1 MSLAVLLSR
10 SLVGM
15 DAPVVRVET
24 HLAPGLPA
32 FTMVGL
38 ADAEVRESRERVRA
52 AIHSSGFDFPAGR
65 LTVNLSPADLPKESG
80 RFDLPIAL
88 GVLLASGQIDLPQS
102 GARGGTRQGSPN
114 LSPNVSPNVSP
125 NSRPNASAHV
135 TLPADTPTLGSW
147 VLAGELSLTGV
158 LVPVG
163 GAIAIA
169 LAVARSQPG
178 ATLVLPVES
187 AAQAARVPG
196 VRVLA
201 ARSLTEVVSH
211 LRGQSSLV
219 QAVACPAA
227 APAVAMPCLSDVRGQ
242 LVARRALEIAAAGCH
257 SLLMTGTPGVG
268 KSMLA
273 KRLPGILPPL
283 TQDEALEVAA
293 IAAFACAREVPW
305 RTRPF
310 RAPHHSASMPAVI
323 GGGARPRPGEVTLAH
338 RGVLFLDEIPE
349 FNRQV
354 LEGLREP
361 LENRSVSIARA
372 LMRVEFPADFQL
384 VAAMNPCPCG
394 WFGHPQRHCRCS
406 REMIEAYQG
415 RLSGPLMDRIDLVV
429 TIPDTDRDILDL
441 PPGEHSDAVRER
453 VVQARARQIARQG
466 GLNSAMLPGSIESH
480 CALDGAGRALLTQLI
495 ARYRLSARSI
505 HRSLRVARTCADLA
519 DSGAVG
525 VVHLAEAFQYRAR
538 SR

>member
-88 GVLLASGQIDLPQS
+88 GVLLASGQIDLPQR
-102 GARGGTRQGSPN
+102 GARGGTRDD
-114 LSPNVSPNVSP
+114 SPNVSPNVSS
-125 NSRPNASAHV
+125 NVSRNVRPQGAC
-135 TLPADTPTLGSW
+135 PADTPALGSW

-163 GAIAIA
+163 GAIASA

-178 ATLVLPVES
+178 ATLVLPAES
-187 AAQAARVPG
+187 AVQAARVPG

-201 ARSLTEVVSH
+201 ARSLAEVVLH
-211 LRGQSSLV
+211 LRGQSLLA
-219 QAVACPAA
+219 QAVASPSAGPAA
-227 APAVAMPCLSDVRGQ
+227 ATPCLSDVRG
-242 LVARRALEIAAAGCH
+242 LSVARRALEIAAAGGH

-273 KRLPGILPPL
+273 QRLPGILPPL
-283 TQDEALEVAA
+283 TQTEALEVAA
-293 IAAFACAREVPW
+293 IAAFACTREVPW
-305 RTRPF
+305 RARPF

-349 FNRQV
+349 FDRRV

-384 VAAMNPCPCG
+384 IAAMNPCPCG
-394 WFGHPQRHCRCS
+394 WFGHPQRHCRCT
-406 REMIEAYQG
+406 REMVDAYQG

-429 TIPDTDRDILDL
+429 SIPDTDRDILDL
-441 PPGEHSDAVRER
+441 PPGERSDVVRER
-453 VVQARARQIARQG
+453 VVQARARQTARQG
-466 GLNSAMLPGSIESH
+466 SLNSAMPPGSIESH

-519 DSGAVG
+519 DSGAVS

>member
-52 AIHSSGFDFPAGR
+52 AIHSSGFTFPAGR

-88 GVLLASGQIDLPQS
+88 GVLLASGQIEVAPS
-102 GARGGTRQGSPN
+102 GADADT
-114 LSPNVSPNVSP
+114 
-125 NSRPNASAHV
+125 ASAISTGVMTANRHP
-135 TLPADTPTLGSW
+135 LESW

-178 ATLVLPVES
+178 ATLVLPAEN

-196 VRVLA
+196 LRVLVA
-201 ARSLTEVVSH
+201 HSLAEVVSH

-219 QAVACPAA
+219 QAVVQPTVEA
-227 APAVAMPCLSDVRGQ
+227 APAVSCLSDVRGQ
-242 LVARRALEIAAAGCH
+242 GVARRALEIAAAGGH
-257 SLLMTGTPGVG
+257 SLLMTGAPGVG

-273 KRLPGILPPL
+273 QRLPGILPQL
-283 TQDEALEVAA
+283 TEPEALEVAA
-293 IAAFACAREVPW
+293 IAAFACVRDMAW
-305 RTRPF
+305 RVRPF
-310 RAPHHSASMPAVI
+310 RAPHHSATMAAVI

-349 FNRQV
+349 FDRRV

-361 LENRSVSIARA
+361 LENRCVSIARA
-372 LMRVEFPADFQL
+372 LMRVEYPADFQL
-384 VAAMNPCPCG
+384 IAAMNPCPCG
-394 WFGHPQRHCRCS
+394 WLGHPQRHCICT
-406 REMIEAYQG
+406 REAIHAYQG
-415 RLSGPLMDRIDLVV
+415 RLSGPLLDRIDLVV
-429 TIPDTDRDILDL
+429 TIADTESNLLEL
-441 PPGEHSDAVRER
+441 PPGESSADVRER
-453 VVQARARQIARQG
+453 VLQARARQSTRQNELNCALPS
-466 GLNSAMLPGSIESH
+466 GLIDQH
-480 CALDGAGRALLTQLI
+480 CALNPAARALLTQLVQ
-495 ARYRLSARSI
+495 RYRLSARSI

-519 DSGAVG
+519 DSGTVG
-525 VVHLAEAFQYRAR
+525 AAHLAEAFQYRIRPR
-538 SR
+538 SS

>member
-102 GARGGTRQGSPN
+102 GARAGTPHGSPV
-114 LSPNVSPNVSP
+114 VSPHG
-125 NSRPNASAHV
+125 AW
-135 TLPADTPTLGSW
+135 PADTPALDSW

-178 ATLVLPVES
+178 ATLVLPAGS

-201 ARSLTEVVSH
+201 AQSLAEVVSH
-211 LRGQSSLV
+211 LRGQSSLAR
-219 QAVACPAA
+219 AVACPEAES
-227 APAVAMPCLSDVRGQ
+227 PTTMPCLSDVRGQ
-242 LVARRALEIAAAGCH
+242 IVARRALEIAAAGGH

-273 KRLPGILPPL
+273 QRLPGILPPL

-293 IAAFACAREVPW
+293 IAAFACARELPW

-310 RAPHHSASMPAVI
+310 RAPHHSASMAAVI

-349 FNRQV
+349 FDRRV

-361 LENRSVSIARA
+361 LENCSVSIARA

-394 WFGHPQRHCRCS
+394 WFGHPRRHCRCT
-406 REMIEAYQG
+406 REMVDAYQG
-415 RLSGPLMDRIDLVV
+415 RLSGPLMDRIDLIV

-441 PPGEHSDAVRER
+441 PPGEHSDSVRER
-453 VVQARARQIARQG
+453 VVQARARQITRQEN
-466 GLNSAMLPGSIESH
+466 LNSAMPAGLIESN

-495 ARYRLSARSI
+495 SRYRLSARSI

>member
-1 MSLAVLLSR
+1 MSLAILLSR

-52 AIHSSGFDFPAGR
+52 AIHSSGFAFPAGR

-88 GVLLASGQIDLPQS
+88 GVLLASGQIDLLQAATTKASSDEGPD
-102 GARGGTRQGSPN
+102 GAW
-114 LSPNVSPNVSP
+114 
-125 NSRPNASAHV
+125 
-135 TLPADTPTLGSW
+135 PANQVQLESW

-169 LAVARSQPG
+169 LAVARSHPG
-178 ATLVLPVES
+178 ATLVLPAAN

-196 VRVLA
+196 LRVLA
-201 ARSLTEVVSH
+201 AQSLSEVVSH

-219 QAVACPAA
+219 SAVAQP
-227 APAVAMPCLSDVRGQ
+227 PSEPDPVMPCLSDVRGQ
-242 LVARRALEIAAAGCH
+242 IVARRALEIAAAGGH
-257 SLLMTGTPGVG
+257 SLLLCGTPGVG

-273 KRLPGILPPL
+273 QRLPGILPPL
-283 TQDEALEVAA
+283 TEPQALEVAA
-293 IAAFACAREVPW
+293 IAAFACSRELPW
-305 RTRPF
+305 RVRPF
-310 RAPHHSASMPAVI
+310 RAPHHSASMAAVI
-323 GGGARPRPGEVTLAH
+323 GGGTRPKPGEVTLAH
-338 RGVLFLDEIPE
+338 RGVLFLDEIAE
-349 FNRQV
+349 FDRRV

-361 LENRSVSIARA
+361 LENRRVNIARA

-384 VAAMNPCPCG
+384 IAAMNPCPCG
-394 WFGHPQRHCRCS
+394 WYGHPQRHCRCT
-406 REMIEAYQG
+406 REAVLAYQG

-429 TIPDTDRDILDL
+429 TIADSDREILDL
-441 PPGEHSDAVRER
+441 PHGESSSVVRER
-453 VVQARARQIARQG
+453 VAAAQTRQTARQT
-466 GLNSAMLPGSIESH
+466 GLNSAMSSGLIDTH
-480 CALDGAGRALLTQLI
+480 CALDCAGRALLTQLI
-495 ARYRLSARSI
+495 TQDRLSARSI

-519 DSGAVG
+519 DSGSIGAM
-525 VVHLAEAFQYRAR
+525 HLAEAFQYRPR
-538 SR
+538 FRYS